1 MDFLDPR
8 KRRAHSIRLMTG
20 YVLVAIAIGLG
31 GWLLLNAA
39 RGYGVDPKT
48 GTVVQNSLLFVSST
62 PGSADIYID
71 GNLQSSKT
79 SARLILPAG
88 NYNLTIKK
96 DGYRDWQREI
106 NLSESSVARYVYPFL
121 YPTTPKTTAIKTYDK
136 QPPLITQSP
145 DRRWLLVQRPVSASG
160 GVVFDE
166 YDTRDLQKAP
176 EVLTVPSS
184 LLSTTTGIKLK
195 EVEWS
200 TDNKNVILSS
210 SYSGGIEFVVF
221 DRDAPANSFNIN
233 SLFNITPTQVALRDK
248 KISRFYVYSSKT
260 AKLQTA
266 DTSSK
271 QVEPLL
277 DNVLA
282 FKPSGPNLVSYVTK
296 QGTLKDQVLAR
307 IWDGKNSYT
316 LHTFK
321 AGKTY
326 LIDEAQFQGHWYYVA
341 GSNTDERVNIYKD
354 PLDSLKNPNTA
365 RAVPLLSLN
374 ILGAVKV
381 SFSNNTRFIAAQNGQ
396 KLSVYD
402 LEEKDNY
409 RYAVDA
415 PLAGNLHWM
424 DGHRLIGLSKNKFF
438 AMDYDAANQQQL
450 TASNYSDGGFFDTDY
465 EQLLT
470 TTTEK
475 QGVVLSSI
483 DMRAGTD
490 LPAQ

>member
-1 MDFLDPR
+1 MV
-8 KRRAHSIRLMTG
+8 G

-62 PGSADIYID
+62 PSGADIYID

-88 NYNLTIKK
+88 SYNLTIKK
-96 DGYRDWQREI
+96 DGYRDWQRDV

-121 YPTTPKTTAIKTYDK
+121 YPASPKDTAIKSYDK

-145 DRRWLLVQRPVSASG
+145 DRRWLLVQRPGLVNGA
-160 GVVFDE
+160 VVFDE
-166 YDTRDLQKAP
+166 YDTRDIQKAP
-176 EVLTVPSS
+176 KALTVPSS

-195 EVEWS
+195 DVEWS
-200 TDNKNVILSS
+200 TDNKNLILSNT
-210 SYSGGIEFVVF
+210 YSAGTEFAVF

-233 SLFNITPTQVALRDK
+233 SLFDIDPTQVALRDK
-248 KISRFYVYSSKT
+248 KISQLYIYSSKT
-260 AKLQTA
+260 AQLQIA
-266 DTSSK
+266 DISSK
-271 QVEPLL
+271 RVTPLL

-282 FKPSGPNLVSYVTK
+282 FKPSGPNLLSYVTAQAAPK
-296 QGTLKDQVLAR
+296 GQALAR

-321 AGKTY
+321 AGSRY

-341 GSNTDERVNIYKD
+341 GSSADERVNIYKD
-354 PLDSLKNPNTA
+354 PLDSLKNPSTA

-374 ILGAVKV
+374 LLGATKV
-381 SFSNNTRFIAAQNGQ
+381 SFSNNARFIAAENGQ

-402 LEEKDNY
+402 LEEQDNY
-409 RYAVDA
+409 RYTLEA
-415 PLAGNLHWM
+415 PLADGLHWM
-424 DGHRLIGLSKNKFF
+424 DGHRLIGLTKNKFF
-438 AMDYDAANQQQL
+438 ATDYDSTNQQQL
-450 TASNYSDGGFFDTDY
+450 TSSNYPDGGFFDTDY
-465 EQLLT
+465 EQLFT
-470 TTTEK
+470 TTADK
-475 QGVVLSSI
+475 QGVTLRSI
-483 DMRAGTD
+483 DMRAGSD
-490 LPAQ
+490 LPAE